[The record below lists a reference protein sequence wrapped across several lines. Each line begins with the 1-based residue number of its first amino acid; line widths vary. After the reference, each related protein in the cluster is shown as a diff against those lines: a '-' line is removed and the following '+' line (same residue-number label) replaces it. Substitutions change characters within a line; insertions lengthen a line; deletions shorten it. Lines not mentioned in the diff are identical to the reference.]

1 MAHTP
6 RFNLRRNAGFTL
18 VELVMVIVIMGVIGG
33 MVAVFM
39 KGPIDAY
46 FAAGRRAALTDV
58 ADTTVRRM
66 ARDIRRALPHSIR
79 VPNSSCLEFIPT
91 KTGGRY
97 RSQDIAAGDDSSLD
111 FLKSDTT
118 FHMFGDNATFAGV
131 ALPADQIIAVNDLI
145 VVYNL
150 GPTAPGANAYAGD
163 NYSAISAVGVPAA
176 GETPLTLPIAGKQ
189 FPLAS
194 PGHRFQVVSSTE
206 QLVSYVCSGT
216 NLVRTVS
223 TLPAAVAACPSS
235 GSGASVIASNVNCAS
250 TSFSYSGSDL
260 MRNALVS
267 MDLTIQDSPTVTA
280 TTESVTLQHEV
291 HVDNTP

>member
-1 MAHTP
+1 
-6 RFNLRRNAGFTL
+6 
-18 VELVMVIVIMGVIGG
+18 
-33 MVAVFM
+33 M

-66 ARDIRRALPHSIR
+66 ARDIRRALPNSIR
-79 VPNSSCLEFIPT
+79 LTGSSCLEFIPT

-97 RSQDIAAGDDSSLD
+97 RSQDIATGDDSSLD
-111 FLKSDTT
+111 FSKSDTK
-118 FHMFGDNATFAGV
+118 FNMFGDNATFSG
-131 ALPADQIIAVNDLI
+131 LPLAAEQVIAVNDLI

-150 GPTAPGANAYAGD
+150 GITGANAYAGD
-163 NYSAISAVGVPAA
+163 NYSVISAIGAA
-176 GETPLTLPIAGKQ
+176 AAETLLTLPVAGKQ

-194 PGHRFQVVSSTE
+194 PNNRFQVVSSTE
-206 QLVSYVCSGT
+206 QLVSYVCNGT
-216 NLVRTVS
+216 NLFRTVS
-223 TLPAAVAACPSS
+223 TLPAAAAACPST
-235 GSGASVIASNVNCAS
+235 GAGASLIASNVNCGS

-267 MDLTIQDSPTVTA
+267 MKLTIQDSSG
-280 TTESVTLQHEV
+280 TESVTLQHEV